1 MKVTVVV
8 AVHDCEKYIGRCLRS
23 LLDQS
28 FPRRDMEIVV
38 VDDGS
43 TDNTRRVLDTFGDWI
58 RVVRLEEQ
66 QGLPSACNAGIRAAL
81 SRYVVRVD
89 ADDYVHEDFVRLL
102 YLYLSLN
109 PHYDAV
115 ACDYYVV
122 DERETIVTRK
132 NAMTDP
138 IACGVMFKKDD
149 LIELGL
155 YDEGFM
161 VHEDRDLRLR
171 FEAEYSKVIRLELPL
186 YRYRRHDNNMTNQL
200 DRAQKYLHML
210 EQRHGKKPLPVVQ
223 APAAGVQ

>member
-8 AVHDCEKYIGRCLRS
+8 AVHNCERYIGRCLRS

-28 FPRRDMEIVV
+28 FPRREMEVVV

-43 TDNTRRVLDTFGDWI
+43 TDNTRRVLETFGDWI

-109 PHYDAV
+109 PQYNAV

-122 DERETIVTRK
+122 DEREEIVGRK
-132 NAMTDP
+132 NATTDP

-171 FEAEYSKVIRLELPL
+171 FEARYSQVVRVELPL
-186 YRYRRHDNNMTNQL
+186 YRYRRHESNMTNQTE
-200 DRAQKYLHML
+200 RGKKYTKML
-210 EQRHGKKPLPVVQ
+210 EQRHGSQQPAVVQ
-223 APAAGVQ
+223 PPAQGVH